1 MQTKQL
7 IVNADDFG
15 RSSGINA
22 GIELAYR
29 NGILSSTTIVANSP
43 AFESGLEI
51 LQRNPGLG
59 VGVHLTIN
67 EYPSL
72 LDHPFLHS
80 LREKSHLQLMLSLA
94 RARAEELKSLEQE
107 LRLQLEKVT
116 KHGIKPTHVDGHGHC
131 HLQPILVPMV
141 CRVAAEFGIRKAR
154 MPKEA
159 YLYPGAPARM
169 AQKWVLNA
177 MCAKGAGQM
186 RKGLRSPQNFF
197 GFSEGGDL
205 RPEALSRILARVPGG
220 VSELMCHVGTEKD
233 DPPFHIGYNWS
244 NELQTI
250 TRYTK
255 NQLKAE
261 FGIEVISYGELA

>member
-1 MQTKQL
+1 VQTKQL

-15 RSSGINA
+15 RSPGINA
-22 GIELAYR
+22 GIELAYQ

-51 LQRNPGLG
+51 LRRNPGLG

-80 LREKSHLQLMLSLA
+80 LRQKSHLQLLLSLA
-94 RARAEELKSLEQE
+94 RAGEEELHSLEQE
-107 LRLQLEKVT
+107 LSLQLEKVT
-116 KHGIKPTHVDGHGHC
+116 GHGIKPTHLDGHGHC
-131 HLQPILVPMV
+131 HLQPTLVPIV
-141 CRVAAEFGIRKAR
+141 CRVAEKFGIRKAR
-154 MPKEA
+154 MPKESFF
-159 YLYPGAPARM
+159 YPGPPARM

-177 MCAKGAGQM
+177 MCAMGARQM
-186 RKGLRSPQNFF
+186 RPGLKSPQYFF
-197 GFSEGGDL
+197 GFTDGGNL
-205 RPEALSRILARVPGG
+205 RAESLGKILSRVPEG
-220 VSELMCHVGTEKD
+220 VSELMCHVGTDKD

-250 TRYTK
+250 TRYNK
-255 NQLKAE
+255 KHLKAD
-261 FGIEVISYGELA
+261 FGIEVISYGEMA